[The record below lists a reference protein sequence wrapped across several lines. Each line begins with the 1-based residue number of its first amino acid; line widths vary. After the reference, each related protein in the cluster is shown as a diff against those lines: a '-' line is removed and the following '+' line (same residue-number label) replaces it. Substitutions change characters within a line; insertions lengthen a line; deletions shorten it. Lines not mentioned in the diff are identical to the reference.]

1 MPDRT
6 KARDKIYAPDGKVRK
21 IAWVAEFSCRVFVND
36 NVDRQ
41 CVHVR
46 ATKAIDPIE
55 IVYSDFY
62 KRERILALQT
72 AQVRARLN
80 A

>member
-1 MPDRT
+1 M
-6 KARDKIYAPDGKVRK
+6 G
-21 IAWVAEFSCRVFVND
+21 CRILVSRFRQY
-36 NVDRQ
+36 NVHRQ

-55 IVYSDFY
+55 IVYSDLY